1 MLATT
6 EVGRN
11 TASEGCGL
19 GEGSVWLMGALGGA
33 ILGKSGFGALDGAG
47 ILGSS
52 GMEGFPDGASGDPL
66 PTGLLV
72 YDFRDGIPAGMTER
86 NSQTFT
92 ASGSFTDD
100 EANTDLGNGDKIGI
114 WEDVD
119 SGLLP
124 NDFDLQVFFAWFVAA
139 DTNSARSGPGVFDV
153 AASVD
158 GLSPYNAGPMNDRNF
173 NRILPARFTIE
184 DTGNTTTSF
193 TSSTNTHTLSGD
205 DLIADDATIHTMG
218 WKKVGDQI
226 TTFFNGVDTADTFTL
241 TAGEQADIEA
251 CTRIG
256 IMYGQSNLVVPISR
270 WQFLVMDVA
279 GGIYP

>member
-19 GEGSVWLMGALGGA
+19 GEGSVWLMGALGGE
-33 ILGKSGFGALDGAG
+33 ILGFDGLGSLDGAG
-47 ILGSS
+47 ILGST
-52 GMEGFPDGASGDPL
+52 GFEGAPDGAANGI

-72 YDFRDGIPAGMTER
+72 YDFRAGIPAGMTER

-92 ASGSFTDD
+92 ASGDFTDED
-100 EANTDLGNGDKIGI
+100 ANVDLGNGDKIGI

-124 NDFDLQVFFAWFVAA
+124 NDFDIQVFFAWFAAA

-153 AASVD
+153 AASTD
-158 GLSPYNAGPMNDRNF
+158 GLSPYNAGPVNDRNF

-184 DTGNTTTSF
+184 DVGNTTTSF
-193 TSSTNTHTLSGD
+193 TNSTNTHTLSGD
-205 DLIADDATIHTMG
+205 DLIADGATIHTMG
-218 WKKVGDQI
+218 WKKLGDQI
-226 TTFFNGVDTADTFTL
+226 TTFFNGVDTLDTFTL

-256 IMYGQSNLVVPISR
+256 IWYGGSSIIAPVSR
-270 WQFLVMDVA
+270 WQFLVMDTV